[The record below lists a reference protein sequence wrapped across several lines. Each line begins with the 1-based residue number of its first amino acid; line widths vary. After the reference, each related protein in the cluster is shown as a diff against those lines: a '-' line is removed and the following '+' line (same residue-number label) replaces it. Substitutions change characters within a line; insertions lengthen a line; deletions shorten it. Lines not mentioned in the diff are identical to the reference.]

1 MNTKQKQEKGQE
13 LVEQVELN
21 KAILQILKKNIS
33 FKSYKIWLIYWPEG
47 FLSGN
52 SILWKVSMTSFTI
65 VCAFDTPAD
74 PRKNRHFLHLI
85 ENTANTIIL

>member
-33 FKSYKIWLIYWPEG
+33 FKS
-47 FLSGN
+47 
-52 SILWKVSMTSFTI
+52 
-65 VCAFDTPAD
+65 
-74 PRKNRHFLHLI
+74 
-85 ENTANTIIL
+85 